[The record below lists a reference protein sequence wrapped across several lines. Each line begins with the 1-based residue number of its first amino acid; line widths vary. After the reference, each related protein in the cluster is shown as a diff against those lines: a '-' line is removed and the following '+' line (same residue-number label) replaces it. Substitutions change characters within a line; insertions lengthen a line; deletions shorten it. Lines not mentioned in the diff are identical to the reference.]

1 MTKNQPAEGPQD
13 VVYQVRLPL
22 SKRTIDLVAGL
33 IRRRR
38 NQLGTRWRKLTPG
51 AQAVV
56 LLAVLR
62 HDQRLADMAGGNHVS
77 ASTVRRWVLEV
88 LTPLSARA
96 PRLDPALKKIARSG
110 GAVFLLD
117 GAYGHS
123 AGRCAHEW
131 AARRVRFSDTIWPA
145 IGPSGTPLDARE

>member
-1 MTKNQPAEGPQD
+1 MTKNQPAEGPQEF
-13 VVYQVRLPL
+13 VYQVRLPL

-56 LLAVLR
+56 VLDVLR

-77 ASTVRRWVLEV
+77 ASCAAGCWKSS
-88 LTPLSARA
+88 PCCPPA
-96 PRLDPALKKIARSG
+96 PRDWT
-110 GAVFLLD
+110 
-117 GAYGHS
+117 
-123 AGRCAHEW
+123 GR
-131 AARRVRFSDTIWPA
+131 
-145 IGPSGTPLDARE
+145 